1 MLLQRE
7 GSHERGF
14 STLSL
19 FRTDESFKVTD
30 AIIFLIVN
38 GTKIRKTGDKIKLF
52 CPPNGLLMK
61 CIAI

>member
-14 STLSL
+14 S
-19 FRTDESFKVTD
+19 TDESFKVTD

-52 CPPNGLLMK
+52 CPPNWHLMK
-61 CIAI
+61 CVEI